1 MITRSIKSKIIIA
14 LCVLITLLILQSYLF
29 NYSQKSLFE
38 LQNAQ
43 HKALLQSE
51 SVTRL
56 ENDVISLQSQA
67 IAYLDHA
74 NSNTIE
80 KFNMH
85 LNAAKRDLDTLS
97 TYLNEYDENYQN
109 NIKRLNEYL
118 NNYQDTFNRVVVN
131 RTKREQLYITQ
142 FKQPIEALKAQLN
155 ELEKNTQT
163 SKQSVIVNILL
174 TISNIEQATTN
185 YLHKPNYDEAQNVQ
199 DNLAHLN
206 TLLASIETA
215 NVNLLNNTDEL
226 EQAYSQLVIL
236 TRSYTFS
243 INVVLTG
250 IENELLYL
258 AEKIRDVE
266 KQKLT
271 QTEQQL
277 RDHVLKSTE
286 MANLF
291 AALITVII
299 IVITFFIFN
308 SVIKPIA
315 KLTKLLN
322 DMSNEKQVTLNGNT
336 HHQSEINSVITAAN
350 ALYLK
355 NKQTKALLA
364 QTQALNTKM
373 ELMNKELTVAMT
385 QAKNANQ
392 AKGDFVANMSHELR
406 TPMNGILGMLQLLQ
420 SSALPAKQKHYADKA
435 FSSAQNLLQI
445 LNNVLDFSK
454 LESDKVKLES
464 IPFTL
469 HTVVS
474 NVKNLFSVNAKQK
487 GLRLNF
493 VLHVDAGLELLGD
506 PLYLSQIINNCVG
519 NALKFTERGEITLS
533 IEATTQDKQ
542 NIQLRFGI
550 KDTGIGM
557 TPEQTESIF
566 DSFYQGDS
574 STTRKYGGTGLGLTI
589 CKQLTKLLGGEI
601 QVRSTPHVGSEF
613 YFTLPFKMTNQETLK
628 KHALLISPDKKQINS
643 LTKLL
648 SNADITTEVTQEPL
662 RAIAKISQPNNP
674 FSIVL
679 MALLQAELKDNFI
692 LQQLY
697 LQKQRN
703 KHKLLLILLISDQ
716 EQPQAVPDS
725 EHIDIIT
732 IGNSHPESQL
742 MRLLLADSTNL
753 PTSDSYPQY
762 TGYTALVVDDNPIN
776 QEIIEALLSKMNMTV
791 VLANNGKEALEC
803 VDKHEVDI
811 IFMDIQMPVM
821 DGLEATRILRQ
832 RGYITPIIA
841 ITAAAFSNDKKAA
854 IRAGMDDYLVKPLLF
869 GALYETIEKHIKKTH
884 TLSTLNLAL
893 AIDNL
898 DGNSELIN
906 TVFTKFIDD
915 YSNFTDI
922 AATSLSNN
930 EFKSLSMAMHSL
942 KGLAGTLGLELL
954 EQCAK
959 KAEMA
964 LANKADVDLTEF
976 NEQLT
981 LTLYA
986 VRQFLVTHSIS
997 QVPAGAEH
1005 SEQKSTLIDNIYN
1018 LALSARPVPSQL
1030 IREIERKQFPRSHP
1044 LFELKE
1050 AIDNFNYALVI
1061 KLINDYRNNYKN

>member
-1 MITRSIKSKIIIA
+1 MITHSIKSKIIIA
-14 LCVLITLLILQSYLF
+14 LCALITLLILQSYLF
-29 NYSQKSLFE
+29 NYSQKVLFE

-51 SVTRL
+51 SVIRL

-74 NSNTIE
+74 NSNTID
-80 KFNMH
+80 KLNMH
-85 LNAAKRDLDTLS
+85 LYAAKMDLDTLS
-97 TYLNEYDENYQN
+97 THLNDHDESYQN
-109 NIKRLNEYL
+109 KIKRLNDYL
-118 NNYQDTFNRVVVN
+118 KNYHDTFNRVVIN
-131 RTKREQLYITQ
+131 RTKREQLYVSQ

-155 ELEKNTQT
+155 ELKKNTLT
-163 SKQSVIVNILL
+163 SQQNKIVNTLL
-174 TISNIEQATTN
+174 TISNIEQAASN

-206 TLLASIETA
+206 TLLASIEAT
-215 NVNLLNNTDEL
+215 NINLVNNTDEL

-258 AEKIRDVE
+258 AKKIRDIE

-277 RDHVLKSTE
+277 REHVLKSTE
-286 MANLF
+286 MANIF
-291 AALITVII
+291 AALITII
-299 IVITFFIFN
+299 ITLITFFIFN

-315 KLTKLLN
+315 QLTKLLK
-322 DMSNEKQVTLNGNT
+322 DMSNEKQVTLTSNK
-336 HHQSEINSVITAAN
+336 HHQNEINSVITAAN

-364 QTQALNTKM
+364 ETQALNTKM

-487 GLRLNF
+487 GLHLNF

-519 NALKFTERGEITLS
+519 NAIKFTERGEVTIT
-533 IEATTQDKQ
+533 IEAITQDKQ

-601 QVRSTPHVGSEF
+601 QVRSTPNQGSEF
-613 YFTLPFKMTNQETLK
+613 YFTLPFKMTSQEALK
-628 KHALLISPDKKQINS
+628 KHALLISPDKNQIKS

-648 SNADITTEVTQEPL
+648 SNADITAENTQEPL
-662 RAIAKISQPNNP
+662 RAIAKMSQPSSP
-674 FSIVL
+674 FNIVL
-679 MALLQAELKDNFI
+679 IALPHEELKDNFI

-716 EQPQAVPDS
+716 EQPPALPDS
-725 EHIDIIT
+725 EYIDIIT
-732 IGNSHPESQL
+732 IGNRHTESQL
-742 MRLLLADSTNL
+742 MRLLLASTSNL
-753 PTSDSYPQY
+753 PPGDSYPQY
-762 TGYTALVVDDNPIN
+762 TGYTALVADDNPIN
-776 QEIIEALLSKMNMTV
+776 LEIIEALLSKMNMTV
-791 VLANNGKEALEC
+791 ISANDGKEALEC
-803 VDKHEVDI
+803 VGKYDVDI

-841 ITAAAFSNDKKAA
+841 VTAAAFSSDKKAA

-869 GALYETIEKHIKKTH
+869 DALHQSIEKHIKKIH

-893 AIDNL
+893 AMDNL
-898 DGNSELIN
+898 DNNSELIN
-906 TVFTKFIDD
+906 TVFSKFNDD
-915 YSNFTDI
+915 YSNFIDVVDSCLT
-922 AATSLSNN
+922 NN
-930 EFKSLSMAMHSL
+930 EFKSLSRAMHSL

-954 EQCAK
+954 EQSAQ
-959 KAEMA
+959 KAELA
-964 LANKADVDLTEF
+964 LANKTAVDLTEF
-976 NEQLT
+976 NDQLT
-981 LTLYA
+981 LALYA
-986 VRQFLVTHSIS
+986 ARQFLVTHTFSHPLDS
-997 QVPAGAEH
+997 ATSCAPQ
-1005 SEQKSTLIDNIYN
+1005 STFIDDIYT
-1018 LALSARPVPSQL
+1018 LALSARPISSEL
-1030 IREIERKQFPRSHP
+1030 IREVELKQFPHQHP

-1050 AIDNFNYALVI
+1050 AIDNFNYTLVI
-1061 KLINDYRNNYKN
+1061 KLIDKYKNSYKN

>member
-155 ELEKNTQT
+155 ELKKSTLT
-163 SKQSVIVNILL
+163 SKQNKIVNTLL

-322 DMSNEKQVTLNGNT
+322 DMSNEKQVTLNSDE
-336 HHQSEINSVITAAN
+336 HHQNEINSVIIAAN

-355 NKQTKALLA
+355 NKQTKELLA
-364 QTQALNTKM
+364 ETQALNSKM
-373 ELMNKELTVAMT
+373 ELMNKELTLAIT

-406 TPMNGILGMLQLLQ
+406 TPMNGILGMGEVLLRDNSLTDEQ
-420 SSALPAKQKHYADKA
+420 RELLNTQQK
-435 FSSAQNLLQI
+435 SAQNLLKI
-445 LNNVLDFSK
+445 LNDILDFSK
-454 LESDKVKLES
+454 IEANAMEISPRATNLA
-464 IPFTL
+464 PFIANIK
-469 HTVVS
+469 S
-474 NVKNLFSVNAKQK
+474 LFSPIVSSDHVEFIVSQSDRLPDCVKVDD
-487 GLRLNF
+487 LRLNQ
-493 VLHVDAGLELLGD
+493 V
-506 PLYLSQIINNCVG
+506 IINLLS
-519 NALKFTERGEITLS
+519 NAYKFTERGFVRLS
-533 IEATTQDKQ
+533 FDYE
-542 NIQLRFGI
+542 NEQLLI
-550 KDTGIGM
+550 SVADSGIGIEKDQQSLLFSEF
-557 TPEQTESIF
+557 TQA
-566 DSFYQGDS
+566 DVGVA
-574 STTRKYGGTGLGLTI
+574 RKYGGTGLGLAI
-589 CKQLTKLLGGEI
+589 SQGLIKKMQGEI
-601 QVRSTPHVGSEF
+601 
-613 YFTLPFKMTNQETLK
+613 
-628 KHALLISPDKKQINS
+628 
-643 LTKLL
+643 
-648 SNADITTEVTQEPL
+648 
-662 RAIAKISQPNNP
+662 
-674 FSIVL
+674 
-679 MALLQAELKDNFI
+679 
-692 LQQLY
+692 
-697 LQKQRN
+697 
-703 KHKLLLILLISDQ
+703 
-716 EQPQAVPDS
+716 
-725 EHIDIIT
+725 
-732 IGNSHPESQL
+732 
-742 MRLLLADSTNL
+742 
-753 PTSDSYPQY
+753 
-762 TGYTALVVDDNPIN
+762 
-776 QEIIEALLSKMNMTV
+776 
-791 VLANNGKEALEC
+791 
-803 VDKHEVDI
+803 
-811 IFMDIQMPVM
+811 
-821 DGLEATRILRQ
+821 
-832 RGYITPIIA
+832 
-841 ITAAAFSNDKKAA
+841 
-854 IRAGMDDYLVKPLLF
+854 
-869 GALYETIEKHIKKTH
+869 
-884 TLSTLNLAL
+884 TLN
-893 AIDNL
+893 
-898 DGNSELIN
+898 SEP
-906 TVFTKFIDD
+906 
-915 YSNFTDI
+915 
-922 AATSLSNN
+922 
-930 EFKSLSMAMHSL
+930 
-942 KGLAGTLGLELL
+942 G
-954 EQCAK
+954 
-959 KAEMA
+959 
-964 LANKADVDLTEF
+964 
-976 NEQLT
+976 
-981 LTLYA
+981 
-986 VRQFLVTHSIS
+986 
-997 QVPAGAEH
+997 
-1005 SEQKSTLIDNIYN
+1005 
-1018 LALSARPVPSQL
+1018 
-1030 IREIERKQFPRSHP
+1030 
-1044 LFELKE
+1044 
-1050 AIDNFNYALVI
+1050 
-1061 KLINDYRNNYKN
+1061 

>member
-155 ELEKNTQT
+155 ELKKSTLT
-163 SKQSVIVNILL
+163 SKQNKIVNTLL

-322 DMSNEKQVTLNGNT
+322 DMSNEKQVTLNSDE
-336 HHQSEINSVITAAN
+336 HHQNEINSVIIAAN

-355 NKQTKALLA
+355 NKQTKELLA
-364 QTQALNTKM
+364 ETQALNSKM
-373 ELMNKELTVAMT
+373 ELMNKELTLAIT

-406 TPMNGILGMLQLLQ
+406 TPMNGILGMGEVLLRDNSLTDEQ
-420 SSALPAKQKHYADKA
+420 RELLNTQQK
-435 FSSAQNLLQI
+435 SAQNLLKI
-445 LNNVLDFSK
+445 LNDILDFSK
-454 LESDKVKLES
+454 IEANAMEISPRATNLA
-464 IPFTL
+464 PFIANIK
-469 HTVVS
+469 S
-474 NVKNLFSVNAKQK
+474 LFSPIVSSDHVEFIVSQSDRLPDCVKVDD
-487 GLRLNF
+487 LRLNQ
-493 VLHVDAGLELLGD
+493 V
-506 PLYLSQIINNCVG
+506 IINLLS
-519 NALKFTERGEITLS
+519 NAYKFTERGFVRLS
-533 IEATTQDKQ
+533 FDYE
-542 NIQLRFGI
+542 NEQLLI
-550 KDTGIGM
+550 SVADSGIGIEKDQQSLLFSEF
-557 TPEQTESIF
+557 TQA
-566 DSFYQGDS
+566 DVGVA
-574 STTRKYGGTGLGLTI
+574 RKYGGTGLGLAI
-589 CKQLTKLLGGEI
+589 SQGLIKKMQGEI
-601 QVRSTPHVGSEF
+601 TLNSEPGKGSVLKF
-613 YFTLPFKMTNQETLK
+613 YVSAPKAQSNKPEPVKQPKSLPNL
-628 KHALLISPDKKQINS
+628 SDK
-643 LTKLL
+643 T
-648 SNADITTEVTQEPL
+648 
-662 RAIAKISQPNNP
+662 
-674 FSIVL
+674 
-679 MALLQAELKDNFI
+679 
-692 LQQLY
+692 
-697 LQKQRN
+697 
-703 KHKLLLILLISDQ
+703 LLLV
-716 EQPQAVPDS
+716 E
-725 EHIDIIT
+725 
-732 IGNSHPESQL
+732 
-742 MRLLLADSTNL
+742 
-753 PTSDSYPQY
+753 
-762 TGYTALVVDDNPIN
+762 DNPIN
-776 QEIIEALLSKMNMTV
+776 RQVIAKMLEPTKVNLVMATDGIEALK
-791 VLANNGKEALEC
+791 VLEGNRFDL
-803 VDKHEVDI
+803 I
-811 IFMDIQMPVM
+811 LMDCQMPNM
-821 DGLEATRILRQ
+821 DGYECTQTIRANEVNTKAHV
-832 RGYITPIIA
+832 PIVA
-841 ITAAAFSNDKKAA
+841 ITANAYEDDKQ
-854 IRAGMDDYLVKPLLF
+854 RCLSVGMDDFVSKPVNTQ
-869 GALYETIEKHIKKTH
+869 GLYEVI
-884 TLSTLNLAL
+884 ARV
-893 AIDNL
+893 
-898 DGNSELIN
+898 IN
-906 TVFTKFIDD
+906 
-915 YSNFTDI
+915 
-922 AATSLSNN
+922 A
-930 EFKSLSMAMHSL
+930 H
-942 KGLAGTLGLELL
+942 
-954 EQCAK
+954 
-959 KAEMA
+959 
-964 LANKADVDLTEF
+964 
-976 NEQLT
+976 
-981 LTLYA
+981 
-986 VRQFLVTHSIS
+986 
-997 QVPAGAEH
+997 
-1005 SEQKSTLIDNIYN
+1005 
-1018 LALSARPVPSQL
+1018 
-1030 IREIERKQFPRSHP
+1030 
-1044 LFELKE
+1044 
-1050 AIDNFNYALVI
+1050 
-1061 KLINDYRNNYKN
+1061 